1 MYYFLVNLTEIYIIF
16 PIMPTYVPIL
26 RDDISDSEFRIYFHV
41 YYTLDLLCNPNSK
54 YVPMYFQKISQFS
67 FHSVIDV
74 HILRAM
80 ICSSNYVYDWFYMC
94 SKLFLIGKWYISI
107 CLSII
112 AFKPYVIGFPIIM
125 QYCNAMT
132 LEVCF
137 ERKIIQVSQKL
148 LNM

>member
-1 MYYFLVNLTEIYIIF
+1 MYLFSEMTFLILNLF
-16 PIMPTYVPIL
+16 PRVLRHLSCYVTQI
-26 RDDISDSEFRIYFHV
+26 
-41 YYTLDLLCNPNSK
+41 PN

-125 QYCNAMT
+125 QYCNAMI

>member
-1 MYYFLVNLTEIYIIF
+1 M
-16 PIMPTYVPIL
+16 YVPIL
-26 RDDISDSEFRIYFHV
+26 RDDISDSEFISTCTRHLTCYVTQIPNTYVFPKNFAIFFSFSDWCPYFEG
-41 YYTLDLLCNPNSK
+41 YDLL
-54 YVPMYFQKISQFS
+54 
-67 FHSVIDV
+67 
-74 HILRAM
+74 L
-80 ICSSNYVYDWFYMC
+80 SNYVYDWFYMC

-125 QYCNAMT
+125 QYCNAII

-137 ERKIIQVSQKL
+137 ERKIIQISQKL

>member
-1 MYYFLVNLTEIYIIF
+1 MYYFFGELNRDIYHISNNAYLC
-16 PIMPTYVPIL
+16 TYSQ
-26 RDDISDSEFRIYFHV
+26 RWHFWFWIYFHV

-125 QYCNAMT
+125 QYCNALI